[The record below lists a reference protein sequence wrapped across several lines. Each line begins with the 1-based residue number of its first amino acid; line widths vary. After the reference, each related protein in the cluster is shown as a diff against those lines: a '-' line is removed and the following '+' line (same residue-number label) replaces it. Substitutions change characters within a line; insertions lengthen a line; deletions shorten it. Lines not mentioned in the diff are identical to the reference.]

1 MVKIIAIIKLVQKFK
16 PAFNRKGKD
25 IKSISEGITIQK
37 ILLDRLLICSISL
50 DSRYIHIKDKTEIIG
65 TDAIKLPK
73 KLLFFE
79 TSEIKAIIN
88 EDINNL
94 NRKYFIFVYFPIT

>member
-1 MVKIIAIIKLVQKFK
+1 
-16 PAFNRKGKD
+16 
-25 IKSISEGITIQK
+25 
-37 ILLDRLLICSISL
+37 
-50 DSRYIHIKDKTEIIG
+50 KDKIEIIG

-94 NRKYFIFVYFPIT
+94 NKIVFHFRLLSNFFQSRKKNFIYQRLYIIYHDNSHNH